1 MINILMHTIC
11 KPLSIDVHYVF
22 SVPQRGPY
30 SSKTPLVFFKT
41 LTSKTLKSVQSCR
54 SSNYHYS
61 SSEISGM
68 SFEKP
73 SSAIVFDFSRLHSE
87 KSLIGSM
94 DWQPGKPHVARVLFR
109 RDNQISNSK
118 LLKVRRRGK
127 CPN

>member
-11 KPLSIDVHYVF
+11 KPLSIDVHDGF
-22 SVPQRGPY
+22 SVPQRQSY
-30 SSKTPLVFFKT
+30 SSKTSLVFFKT

-54 SSNYHYS
+54 SSNYDYS

-94 DWQPGKPHVARVLFR
+94 DWQRGKPHVARILFR
-109 RDNQISNSK
+109 RHNQISNSK
-118 LLKVRRRGK
+118 LLKVHRRCK
-127 CPN
+127 YPN